1 MSSQG
6 GHISP
11 TLKYDHSSRDELGFS
26 SAIEPL
32 SMDPSPPPLINFSKY
47 RCRHGFTPLNLL
59 ENFSSIGIDVGHPS
73 WDPPGF

>member
-32 SMDPSPPPLINFSKY
+32 SMDPSPPPL
-47 RCRHGFTPLNLL
+47 NLL
-59 ENFSSIGIDVGHPS
+59 EIFSSIGIDVGHHS